1 MDQNKVIPE
10 NDEAQDSG
18 EYAVRRNVRA
28 DVVAAIV
35 CLLLAVVTWVV
46 IMNHT
51 DTDYLAIDTSNL
63 PAGYSI
69 SVTELE
75 VTGKVTDLRRAG
87 KITLPNLPANM
98 TLGTYTLRQD
108 GLILPEG
115 LTLVGTPEIIL
126 TVTE

>member
-10 NDEAQDSG
+10 NDEVQDSG

-46 IMNHT
+46 IMNRT
-51 DTDYLAIDTSNL
+51 DTDYLTIDTGGL
-63 PAGYSI
+63 PAEYSI

-75 VTGKVTDLRRAG
+75 VSGKVTDLKRAG
-87 KITLPNLPANM
+87 KIGLPALPAGM
-98 TLGTYTLRQD
+98 EEGTYTLRNEW
-108 GLILPEG
+108 LILPEG
-115 LTLVGTPEIIL
+115 LTLVGTPEVKL
-126 TVTE
+126 TVKK

>member
-63 PAGYSI
+63 SAGYSI

-87 KITLPNLPANM
+87 KITVMNPPSAA
-98 TLGTYTLRQD
+98 GTYNLHAD
-108 GLILPEG
+108 DLILPEG

>member
-18 EYAVRRNVRA
+18 EYAVRRNIRA
-28 DVVAAIV
+28 DVMAVII

-51 DTDYLAIDTSNL
+51 DTDYLTVDTSSL
-63 PAGYSI
+63 PEGYSI

-75 VTGKVTDLRRAG
+75 VTGKVTDLRHAD
-87 KITLPNLPANM
+87 KITLPNLPVNM
-98 TLGTYTLRQD
+98 TPGTYTLRPD

-115 LTLVGTPEIIL
+115 LKLVGSPEIKL
-126 TVTE
+126 TVAE